1 MEEPHIV
8 DLRQLCRVAVVNKIG
23 TFWLASVGSRCHKRN
38 FSNQQEISMAK
49 TLGMLFGI
57 VFLAIGILGFVPGIT
72 TNDMLLGIFMVNKA
86 HSIVHIASGAIF
98 LIASMSG
105 AGAARLWFQIFGLIY
120 AVVAIMG
127 FVVGN
132 GMIFNLISNNTA
144 DTWLHVVL
152 AVVMLLI
159 GFGTPKQT
167 A

>member
-1 MEEPHIV
+1 
-8 DLRQLCRVAVVNKIG
+8 
-23 TFWLASVGSRCHKRN
+23 
-38 FSNQQEISMAK
+38 MAK

-72 TNDMLLGIFMVNKA
+72 TNEMLLGIFMVNTV
-86 HSIVHIASGAIF
+86 HSIVHIASGAVF

-167 A
+167 V